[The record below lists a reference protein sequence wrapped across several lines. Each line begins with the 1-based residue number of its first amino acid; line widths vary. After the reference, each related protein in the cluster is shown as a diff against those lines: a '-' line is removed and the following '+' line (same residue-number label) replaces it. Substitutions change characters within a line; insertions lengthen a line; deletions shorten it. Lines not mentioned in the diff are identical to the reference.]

1 MTEPRDDMP
10 SCVEFVAE
18 EPTATS
24 AFSNEPIAII
34 GIGCRFPGGAH
45 SPEKFWQLIRDGSD
59 AITEIPPDRFDIA
72 RFYDTRPAT
81 PGKVIS
87 KWGGFLPDVDKFDA
101 TFFGISPR
109 EAERLDPQQRLLL
122 EASWEALENA
132 GQTPERLADSPAGV
146 FIGMWINDFEDRLF
160 ADPDKIDFYMTTGSG
175 RYTASGRLSYMLGL
189 RGPSVTLD
197 TACSSSLVAVHL
209 ACQSLR
215 SGECQVALAGGAN
228 AILRPHI
235 SIAYSQSQMLAPDG
249 RCKFGDERADGY
261 VRSEGAGIIVL
272 KRLSQALADND
283 PITAL
288 ILGSVVNNDGRS
300 SGSLGTP
307 GVAGQEDMLRQ
318 AYRRAGIAPGSVHYL
333 EAHGT
338 GTRAGD
344 PVELEAIGNVLG
356 ADRPA
361 GRPIF
366 VGSVKTNIGHTE
378 GAAGVAGLIKVALS
392 LQHRLIPRSLHFEKP
407 NPNIP
412 WSRLNVAIPATA
424 QDLSTVAGPLCG
436 GVSAFGIS
444 GTNAHV
450 VLQEWQGQVTETPEK
465 SVAASAAAAG
475 NGATATGSNYL
486 LPLSAKTPEALVD
499 LARAYKEHL
508 AATADPLPEICSTAG
523 LRRVPHEQRLAV
535 AASSTAEMVDKLE
548 GFLQGEKR
556 PGLVSGSKESE
567 EKRKIVFVFP
577 GQGSQWLG
585 MARGLLVREPSFR
598 ASMQQCE
605 TALRQYVDWSLLEQL
620 ALAESDSRYRLNQI
634 DVIQPTLFSIQV
646 SLAALWRAWGITPEA
661 VVGHSMGE
669 VAATHVAG
677 ALSLEEASRIICR
690 RSQLLR
696 RTSGKGAMAVVELT
710 IAEAGKAIQG
720 YEDKLSI
727 AVSNSS
733 RSTVLSGDP
742 AALDAVIAQLE
753 KREVFCRRIKVD
765 VASHSPQMDPLR
777 EDLLAAIQG
786 LQPQPAG
793 VTICSTVTG
802 DFIPG
807 ERLDEKYWVNNLR
820 QPVLFSTAVRR
831 LRESGH
837 DIFIEISAHPLLLP
851 AIQQELQQ
859 LELSA
864 TTLPSMRRDE
874 DEQLVM
880 LEALGGLYVLG
891 HPLDWRRLLPQG
903 CRAVRLPNYPWQ
915 RERHWID
922 ERPSANGRRVA
933 LAAGSGTHPLLG
945 GRFQSAQDGTSFW
958 ENEISTQL
966 LPYLADHR
974 VHGMAVLPAAA
985 YVEMA
990 LAAARAAFGESP
1002 AVIEKIVFHEA
1013 LFVPN
1018 EPPLRL
1024 QAILSPTMP
1033 GLASFQVLS
1042 RADHEKATWK
1052 VHATA
1057 TLSLRPEI
1065 SAGVQDPPAARR
1077 DRLNGSVTA
1086 ASHFAAQAR
1095 RGLHYGPRFQGLRE
1109 LWQAAGEVLSRL
1121 ELPSDLSAETAA
1133 YRIHPAL
1140 LDACF
1145 QTLLAAA
1152 ADDAKTYLPVQ
1163 LASLR
1168 WRQAPETA
1176 QPLWAHAIR
1185 ATNGKADEIAGDV
1198 FLLDESGKVL
1208 LEARGLRLQGL
1219 QNETQTVRSDW
1230 FHRLVWRELP
1240 LAAAPATNGNAAGL
1254 QWLLFADQSGAGR
1267 RLASLLHERGAA
1279 VTLVTAGPAF
1289 RRRKPDHFEIDPAA
1303 RADYQRLLSEAAA
1316 DWHGIVHLWSLDA
1329 AESPEPMAALNAAQE
1344 TGCLSVMYLVQALGE
1359 AELRQNPRLWL
1370 VTAGAQAV
1378 AEAAPPSAIAQ
1389 SPLWGLGAVIAN
1401 EHPEF
1406 KCTRLDLAAVRAAAG
1421 AAQTAFDLTP
1431 LLQELLAGAAEDQV
1445 AFRNGKRYAVRL
1457 VKLDL
1462 ATGPDSTSDSVPEI
1476 EKAPAQPGQGFRV
1489 EISRPG
1495 ILDHLLLRA
1504 APRRAPGPD
1513 EIEIQVRAAGLNF
1526 LDVMKALGVYPG
1538 LDPDAPVALGGECA
1552 GIVCAVGEG
1561 VANFAIGDEVMAITP
1576 SFIHTSL
1583 LASFVT
1589 VPARLAVPKPAHLSF
1604 AEAAAIPAVFLTAH
1618 YALHHLGRMS
1628 AGERVLIHSAAGGV
1642 GLAALQL
1649 AQAAGCEVFATAGT
1663 AEKRAFLQSRGVA
1676 HVFDS
1681 RTLDFADEIR
1691 QVTTAAPEG
1700 EGGAGVDLVLNSLA
1714 GEAIPQS
1721 LNLLRAYGR
1730 FLEIGK
1736 RDIYQNSR
1744 LGLEPFKNNLAY
1756 FAIDLAAVISDRPKL
1771 IAALLAELGQMFE
1784 ARRLQPL
1791 PVQVFSITAATEAFR
1806 TLAQGRHIGKIVLSC
1821 EEQNVPIAPEAAKPR
1836 WLDEQATYLITGG
1849 LGGLGLTLAQWLVEQ
1864 GARSL
1869 MLLGRKAPTAT
1880 AQAALATLEAN
1891 GARVHVAQ
1899 ADVSQA
1905 DEVERVFAQIRQT
1918 LPPLKGVFHAAG
1930 LLADSTLAQMTAAR
1944 FAEALR
1950 PKVQGAWHLHRLTLE
1965 EKLDHFVL
1973 FSSVAALLGTT
1984 GQANYAA
1991 ANAFMDSLA
2000 HYRRSLG
2007 LPAISINWGPW
2018 SQVGLAAAQT
2028 NRGERL
2034 ESRGLGSLAPAQGL
2048 AALAA
2053 LLAANPAQAAVMPFD
2068 FAQWRQFHPAAA
2080 QASLLADFVHAQPA
2094 EPAPA
2099 AASVKPANLKEQ
2111 LRNLEPGRK
2120 RRTLLE
2126 SHLQEQVAQVL
2137 KLKPA
2142 VVTLSKPLRT
2152 LGMDSLMALELR
2164 NRLERSLG
2172 LTLPATTFFNYPTVA
2187 ALTKHLAEKME
2198 ISLEIDM
2205 KSQETETKSSKSEAS
2220 PLSFED
2226 TQDIGK
2232 ILDELEQLSEE
2243 EARKILTK

>member
-1 MTEPRDDMP
+1 MTETRDVLL
-10 SCVEFVAE
+10 SCAEVVANE
-18 EPTATS
+18 SAEPH
-24 AFSNEPIAII
+24 AFSDEPIAII
-34 GIGCRFPGGAH
+34 GIGCRFPGGAD

-72 RFYDTRPAT
+72 KFYDSRPAT

-87 KWGGFLPDVDKFDA
+87 KWGGFLPDLDKFDA
-101 TFFGISPR
+101 AFFGISPR

-132 GQTPERLADSPAGV
+132 GQTPERLAASPTGV

-160 ADPDKIDFYMTTGSG
+160 ANPDKIDFYMTTGSG
-175 RYTASGRLSYMLGL
+175 RYTASGRLSYLLGL
-189 RGPSVTLD
+189 QGPSVTLD

-228 AILRPHI
+228 TILRPHI
-235 SIAYSQSQMLAPDG
+235 SIAYSQSQMLSPDG
-249 RCKFGDERADGY
+249 RCKFGDERANGY
-261 VRSEGAGIIVL
+261 VRSEGAGIVVL

-307 GVAGQEDMLRQ
+307 GVAGQEAMLRQ
-318 AYRRAGIAPGSVHYL
+318 AYRRAGVAPGKVHYI

-356 ADRPA
+356 ADRPD
-361 GRPIF
+361 GQPVW

-412 WSRLNVAIPATA
+412 WSRLNVAIPTSA
-424 QDLSTVAGPLCG
+424 QDLSGVEGPLYG
-436 GVSAFGIS
+436 GVSSFGIS

-450 VLQEWQGQVTETPEK
+450 VLQEWRAP
-465 SVAASAAAAG
+465 VAEQPAALMASASAG
-475 NGATATGSNYL
+475 HDTVATVNYL
-486 LPLSAKTPEALVD
+486 LPLSAKTPEAL
-499 LARAYKEHL
+499 ARL
-508 AATADPLPEICSTAG
+508 AAAFKDYLATTNDALSEICATAS
-523 LRRVPHEQRLAV
+523 LRRVHHEQRLAV
-535 AASSTAEMVDKLE
+535 VAAGKAEARDKLE
-548 GFLQGEKR
+548 GFLQGEKC
-556 PGLVSGSKESE
+556 PGLVSGNREAE

-585 MARGLLVREPSFR
+585 MARGLLAKEPAFRE
-598 ASMQQCE
+598 SMQRCE
-605 TALRQYVDWSLLEQL
+605 AALRQYVDWALLEQL

-646 SLAALWRAWGITPEA
+646 SLAALWQSWGIVPQA

-710 IAEAGKAIQG
+710 IAEAGKAIDG

-742 AALDAVIAQLE
+742 AALDEVITRLE
-753 KREVFCRRIKVD
+753 KQEIFCRRIKVD

-786 LQPQPAG
+786 LAPQPA
-793 VTICSTVTG
+793 TIPICSTVTG
-802 DFIPG
+802 DFISG
-807 ERLDEKYWVNNLR
+807 EQLDEKYWVNNLR

-851 AIQQELQQ
+851 AIQQELQA

-864 TTLPSMRRDE
+864 TTLASMRRDE

-880 LEALGGLYVLG
+880 LESLGGLYVLG
-891 HPLDWRRLLPQG
+891 HPLDWRRLHPQS
-903 CRAVRLPNYPWQ
+903 RRLVRLPNYPWQ

-922 ERPSANGRRVA
+922 EQPSTNGRRVA
-933 LAAGSGTHPLLG
+933 LAAGPGTHPLLG
-945 GRFQSAQDGTSFW
+945 SRFQSAQDGTYFW

-974 VHGMAVLPAAA
+974 VHNMAVLPAAA

-990 LAAARAAFGESP
+990 LAAAHEAFGEGA
-1002 AVIEKIVFHEA
+1002 AVLEKFAFHEA
-1013 LFVPN
+1013 LFVPAD
-1018 EPPLRL
+1018 PPLRL
-1024 QAILSPTMP
+1024 QTILSPTMP

-1042 RADHEKATWK
+1042 RADHEKAAWK
-1052 VHATA
+1052 LHASA
-1057 TLSLRPEI
+1057 ALSLRQETVPANQET
-1065 SAGVQDPPAARR
+1065 PAATCRR
-1077 DRLNGSVTA
+1077 LASRVTA
-1086 ASHFAAQAR
+1086 ASHFATQAQ
-1095 RGLHYGPRFQGLRE
+1095 RGLHYGQRFQIVAE
-1109 LWQAAGEVLSRL
+1109 LWRQPGEVLSRL
-1121 ELPSDLSAETAA
+1121 ALSADWAQEMAA

-1152 ADDAKTYLPVQ
+1152 EDEAGTYLPVQ

-1168 WRQAPETA
+1168 WYDSPNLT

-1185 ATNGKADEIAGDV
+1185 ASKAKADEIAGEV
-1198 FLLDESGKVL
+1198 FLLDESGRVL
-1208 LEARGLRLQGL
+1208 LQAHGLRLQL
-1219 QNETQTVRSDW
+1219 LRNETSGLRQDW
-1230 FHRLVWRELP
+1230 LHRLIWRELP
-1240 LAAAPATNGNAAGL
+1240 AAVVPASNGKAASSR
-1254 QWLLFADQSGAGR
+1254 WLIFADQTGAGAQ
-1267 RLASLLHERGAA
+1267 LATWLRERGDA
-1279 VTLVTAGPAF
+1279 VTLVTAGAAF
-1289 RRRKPDHFEIDPAA
+1289 RRVQPEHFEIDPVH
-1303 RADYQRLLSEAAA
+1303 REDYQHLLKQAGG
-1316 DWHGIVHLWSLDA
+1316 DWHGVVHLWSVETAGLSDSF
-1329 AESPEPMAALNAAQE
+1329 ETIITAQQK
-1344 TGCLSVMYLVQALGE
+1344 GCLSVLHLVQALSE
-1359 AELRQNPRLWL
+1359 AGLTRQPRLWL
-1370 VTAGAQAV
+1370 VTAGAQAL
-1378 AEAAPPSAIAQ
+1378 AEAAQPPAIAQ
-1389 SPLWGLGAVIAN
+1389 SPLWGLAAVIAN

-1406 KCTRLDLAAVRAAAG
+1406 KCTRVDLDFSPVAKAP
-1421 AAQTAFDLTP
+1421 AQADLTL
-1431 LLQELLAGAAEDQV
+1431 LLQELLAAPDEDQV
-1445 AFRNGKRYAVRL
+1445 AFRHGKRYAARL
-1457 VKLDL
+1457 EKLEL
-1462 ATGPDSTSDSVPEI
+1462 GTRPEQGN
-1476 EKAPAQPGQGFRV
+1476 EAAPEVAKMPVQPGQGFQV
-1489 EISRPG
+1489 EISQPG

-1504 APRRAPGPD
+1504 APRRAPGPG

-1526 LDVMKALGVYPG
+1526 LDVMKAMGVYPG
-1538 LDPDAPVALGGECA
+1538 LDPNAPIALGGECA

-1561 VANFAIGDEVMAITP
+1561 VADFAIGDEVMAITP
-1576 SFIHTSL
+1576 SFNRTSL

-1589 VPARLAVPKPAHLSF
+1589 VPVKLAMRKPRHLTF
-1604 AEAAAIPAVFLTAH
+1604 AEAAGMPVVFLTAY
-1618 YALHHLGRMS
+1618 YALHHLGRLS

-1642 GLAALQL
+1642 GLAAIQL
-1649 AQAAGCEVFATAGT
+1649 ARAAGCEVLATAGT
-1663 AEKRAFLQSRGVA
+1663 AEKRAFLKGLGLT

-1681 RTLDFADEIR
+1681 RTLDFADEIA
-1691 QVTTAAPEG
+1691 QLTASAQAED
-1700 EGGAGVDLVLNSLA
+1700 AGVDLVLNSLT
-1714 GEAIPQS
+1714 GEAIPKS
-1721 LNLLRAYGR
+1721 LALLRAYGR

-1744 LGLEPFKNNLAY
+1744 LALEPFKNNLSY
-1756 FAIDLAAVISDRPKL
+1756 FAIDLARVIEQRPAL
-1771 IAALLAELGQMFE
+1771 IATLLTDLAQRFE
-1784 ARRLQPL
+1784 SRSLQPL
-1791 PVQVFSITAATEAFR
+1791 PVQEFPIAAVSEAFR
-1806 TLAQGRHIGKIVLSC
+1806 TLAQGRHIGKIVLSF
-1821 EEQNVPIAPEAAKPR
+1821 EEQNLQIAPPAEKAR
-1836 WLDEQATYLITGG
+1836 LFDEQASYLITGG

-1864 GARSL
+1864 GARHL
-1869 MLLGRKAPTAT
+1869 VLVGRKTPSAE
-1880 AQAALATLEAN
+1880 AQSKLAALQAT
-1891 GARVHVAQ
+1891 GAQVHVAQ
-1899 ADVSQA
+1899 ADVSEAQQIG
-1905 DEVERVFAQIRQT
+1905 RVLALIRESM
-1918 LPPLKGVFHAAG
+1918 PRLKGVFHAAG
-1930 LLADSTLAQMTAAR
+1930 VLADSTLAQMTAAR
-1944 FAEALR
+1944 FEEALR
-1950 PKVQGAWHLHRLTLE
+1950 PKVHGAWHLHQLTLTE
-1965 EKLDHFVL
+1965 RLDYLVL
-1973 FSSVAALLGTT
+1973 FSSVAALLGIT

-1991 ANAFMDSLA
+1991 GNAFLDALA
-2000 HYRRSLG
+2000 HYRRSRG

-2018 SQVGLAAAQT
+2018 SEVGLAAAQA

-2034 ESRGLGSLAPAQGL
+2034 QSRGLGSLAPAQGL

-2053 LLAANPAQAAVMPFD
+2053 LLTAQPVQAAVMPFD
-2068 FAQWRQFHPAAA
+2068 FVQWQQFHPAAEH
-2080 QASLLADFVHAQPA
+2080 ASLFAELDHALAV
-2094 EPAPA
+2094 APA
-2099 AASVKPANLKEQ
+2099 VPAGTAKPASLQEQ
-2111 LRNLEPGRK
+2111 LLSLEPGHK
-2120 RRTLLE
+2120 RRRLLE

-2187 ALTKHLAEKME
+2187 ALTNHLAEKME
-2198 ISLEIDM
+2198 ISLEADM
-2205 KSQETETKSSKSEAS
+2205 TSQETEKTPPQSQIERF
-2220 PLSFED
+2220 SFED

-2243 EARKILTK
+2243 DARKILTK